1 MTDKAEK
8 IDKLV
13 LSGGGLRGS
22 VHLGVLKYLE
32 EQSVTLNVIAG
43 TSIGSLIATLYT
55 LSYTVQELETTLN
68 VFNYEQYQSIDV
80 NHILTHFG
88 LDSFAK
94 IKELLASLFIAKG
107 YNPYITFKDLFVRTN
122 KHLIMNAVCL
132 NTHEN
137 TFFDHNLT
145 PQMPVLIAIHASMS
159 LPIIFGSVKYD
170 GLTYTDGGLL
180 DNLIIDFPLFTEH
193 PGTVLAIN
201 LNNSF
206 DFSVKD
212 IKTIDHYAVHL
223 FSTLYH
229 AYVKALKRD
238 QSKVHLIAIPTPGYN
253 TFDLSLSLSDKQ
265 ALVAIGYQK
274 TKDYFTNLRSVPA
287 SAPAEYAI

>member
-1 MTDKAEK
+1 MTDK

-32 EQSVTLNVIAG
+32 ENHINLNVIAG
-43 TSIGSLIATLYT
+43 TSIGALVATLYT
-55 LSYTVQELETTLN
+55 LSYTTQELENILN
-68 VFNYEQYQSIDV
+68 AFNYEQYQSIDV
-80 NHILTHFG
+80 RHILEHFG
-88 LDSFAK
+88 IDTFAK
-94 IKELLASLFIAKG
+94 IKELLATLFVNKG
-107 YNPYITFKDLFVRTN
+107 YNPYVTFNDLHQKTN

-137 TFFDHNLT
+137 TFFDHNLS
-145 PQMPVLIAIHASMS
+145 PNMPVLIAVHASMA
-159 LPIIFGSVKYD
+159 LPIIFGSAKYD

-180 DNLIIDFPLFTEH
+180 NNLIIDFPILTEH
-193 PGTVLAIN
+193 PETVLAIN
-201 LNNSF
+201 LCNSF

-212 IKTIDHYAVHL
+212 IKTLDQYAVHL

-238 QSKVHLIAIPTPGYN
+238 QSKVHMIAIPTPSYN
-253 TFDLSLSLSDKQ
+253 SFDLSLNLDDKKF
-265 ALVAIGYQK
+265 LIDTGYQK
-274 TKDYFTNLRSVPA
+274 TKDYFSSKKDLIAVDEPLETLK
-287 SAPAEYAI
+287 